1 MNSSMFSPFRR
12 LVDTFREK
20 GATTPEKAM
29 TWKELG
35 FPEAFEHMLPQIQ
48 PDRSPIVKKGNKYYL
63 SETRLKDFM
72 EEFGQAIDPLRKWI
86 QHTAKVPKGFL
97 RYQVLHKLHEH
108 PMSGAELTAAI
119 AQEMGGRWEPKPGSM
134 YPLLKRLLHDGLT
147 QEIHDED
154 GRTRRYEL
162 TETGQKFLKDH
173 VDQSGELREK
183 IDQGFTPFPRPFLPM
198 LGHHTD
204 VPPSLL
210 NLFKTFQSLRIVLME
225 NPSPETLDEIA
236 KAADRFSEDLE
247 KIRKKV
253 ESTSKI
259 D

>member
-1 MNSSMFSPFRR
+1 MSSSMFNPFHR

-35 FPEAFEHMLPQIQ
+35 FPEAFEHLLPQIQ
-48 PDRSPIVKKGNKYYL
+48 PDKSPIVKKGKKYYL
-63 SETRLKDFM
+63 SEARFKVFM

-97 RYQVLHKLHEH
+97 RYQVLHKLQEH

-119 AQEMGGRWEPKPGSM
+119 AQETGGRWKPKPGSM
-134 YPLLKRLLHDGLT
+134 YPLLKRLLQDGFT

-183 IDQGFTPFPRPFLPM
+183 IDQGFAPFPRPFSYM
-198 LGHHTD
+198 LDHDTE

-210 NLFKTFQSLRIVLME
+210 NLFKTFQSLRVMLME
-225 NPSPETLDEIA
+225 NPSSETLEEIA

-247 KIRKKV
+247 KIRKKA
-253 ESTSKI
+253 ESPSRI
-259 D
+259 E